1 MENIGYLFAF
11 IFVFVMLFVFLRFN
25 RKTELKWH
33 IISLGRVGNYSQV
46 VYDLHDGERFVDRI
60 QITKTDDGQ
69 CHVESMES
77 GDELA
82 VHYNSL
88 PKDAHVDWAE
98 ACLELYLKKHY

>member
-1 MENIGYLFAF
+1 
-11 IFVFVMLFVFLRFN
+11 
-25 RKTELKWH
+25 
-33 IISLGRVGNYSQV
+33 
-46 VYDLHDGERFVDRI
+46 
-60 QITKTDDGQ
+60 
-69 CHVESMES
+69 MES